1 METIFLIEMKDGKAT
16 VLAADHGSKLKAEE
30 SLKVLPAMEQA
41 AKGKTGLSEIYS
53 DSHGIHKTAYVSV
66 PGSRMVIG
74 VSSDVGF
81 VEDKINSIVWASI
94 GITLLSLIIGTAAAT
109 FMSRRITRPLSQLT
123 AYSNKLAAVISR
135 RISLLRATMRSAS
148 CQ

>member
-1 METIFLIEMKDGKAT
+1 
-16 VLAADHGSKLKAEE
+16 
-30 SLKVLPAMEQA
+30 MEQA

-81 VEDKINSIVWASI
+81 VEDKIDSIVWTSI
-94 GITLLSLIIGTAAAT
+94 GITLLSLIIGTAAT
-109 FMSRRITRPLSQLT
+109 FMSRKITRPLSL
-123 AYSNKLAAVISR
+123 
-135 RISLLRATMRSAS
+135 SLPLIAIARCR
-148 CQ
+148 